1 MPTLDIERVLPESQA
16 CANAGR
22 QAFGG
27 RMVR

>member
-1 MPTLDIERVLPESQA
+1 MPTLDMERVLPESEA
-16 CANAGR
+16 CSTAGR